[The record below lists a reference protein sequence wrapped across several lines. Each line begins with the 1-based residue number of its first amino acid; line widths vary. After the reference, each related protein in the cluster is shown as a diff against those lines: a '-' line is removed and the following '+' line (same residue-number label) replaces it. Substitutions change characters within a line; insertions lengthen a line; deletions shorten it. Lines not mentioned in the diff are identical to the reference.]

1 VPCCTVQKVSHDE
14 DGEFELLR
22 STLRSETPEL
32 DSRSAALRR
41 MVAQLVLDT
50 TNAGIWLIDA
60 QARTTFVNRHAAQLL
75 GYSEDEMIGMRIF
88 EFMDEGRRAVAQE
101 NLTRRQSGIEE
112 RLEAKFRRKDGSHI
126 WVICSANPVYDR
138 HGRYAGALAVVG
150 DLASQKE
157 VESRLRSQVKELRG
171 RLVQKV
177 LENRQRNRPAAP
189 ASISSADGGEGV
201 SLAREAIRSAAV
213 VAVCGTFLGVVA
225 LLTAGS
231 VVSAALGRG
240 AMPPETSDF
249 SNWRE
254 APKRS

>member
-1 VPCCTVQKVSHDE
+1 MSHDD
-14 DGEFELLR
+14 DGLLR
-22 STLRSETPEL
+22 STLGLETPEP

-75 GYSEDEMIGMRIF
+75 GYSEEEMIGMRIF

-101 NLTRRQSGIEE
+101 NLTRRRGGIEE
-112 RLEAKFRRKDGSHI
+112 RLDAKLRRKDGSHI
-126 WVICSANPVYDR
+126 WVIGSANPVYDR

-157 VESRLRSQVKELRG
+157 VESRLRSQVKELRL
-171 RLVQKV
+171 RLVEKV
-177 LENRQRNRPAAP
+177 LEKRERNRPIPAAG
-189 ASISSADGGEGV
+189 ISSAGGAEGV

-213 VAVCGTFLGVVA
+213 VATCGTFLGVVA
-225 LLTAGS
+225 LLTAGGI
-231 VVSAALGRG
+231 VSAALGRG
-240 AMPPETSDF
+240 ARPSEPSEF
-249 SNWRE
+249 
-254 APKRS
+254 